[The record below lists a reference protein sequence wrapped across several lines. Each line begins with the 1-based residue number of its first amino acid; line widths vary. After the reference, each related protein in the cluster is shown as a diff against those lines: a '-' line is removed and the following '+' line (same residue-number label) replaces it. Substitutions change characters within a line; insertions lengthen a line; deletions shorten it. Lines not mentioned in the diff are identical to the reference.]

1 MNFRVICTCGLLHLL
16 HMEANEWRE
25 AEAVKPFAI
34 LPPTER
40 RDLLLTLAEQS
51 YLPAVILEKDFWV
64 C

>member
-1 MNFRVICTCGLLHLL
+1 
-16 HMEANEWRE
+16 MEANEWRE